1 MSRVTK
7 MITRTCT
14 TVALATLISV
24 TSIPTVLAH
33 HAGPYPSGP
42 EHAWGEM
49 VYYPM
54 VFPVDG
60 TNYFSDSFYSPR
72 SGGSI
77 HHATDIMSP
86 KMTPILAPR
95 GGEIAAVNWS
105 HNAENIDYTR
115 CCTLALDYDDGWE
128 SWFIHMNNDTPG
140 TDDARGSLGP
150 IVDGQVNPAWGIA
163 PGIVPGVH
171 VEAGQLLGWVGD
183 SGNAENTGSHLHF
196 ELMDPYGVRV
206 NPFQALKDAKAGLT
220 LPCMPGDT
228 VCRVAGSDRFAT
240 AAAVSLA
247 EFPAGANT
255 VFIATGADFPD
266 ALAGAAVA
274 AELNAPLLLVGST
287 GIPGATATELNRL
300 DPNDIV
306 ILGGEA
312 AVSPAVEQ
320 ALGEYGDVI
329 RLSGPN
335 RYATAAAISEFGF
348 PAGANTVILAT
359 GHSFA
364 DALAGGPAAAEFNG
378 VVLLTHPTTLSPE
391 TLAEIERLDPDE
403 IIILGGPSA
412 VSVEIEDFLSE
423 MASTTRVYG
432 SNRYATT
439 AAISAY
445 SFAPGIGELYIAVGT
460 NFPDALAGGAAAGHA
475 GSPMLIVEPWAIP
488 SEIAAEILRLNP
500 AHITILGGS
509 GAVNMAVQLG
519 LEDLLG

>member
-1 MSRVTK
+1 MTRVSK
-7 MITRTCT
+7 MIIRTCS

-24 TSIPTVLAH
+24 TSIPTVSAH

-60 TNYFSDSFYSPR
+60 TNSFSDSFYSSR
-72 SGGSI
+72 AGGSI

-86 KMTPILAPR
+86 KMTPILAAR
-95 GGEIAAVNWS
+95 GGTVRAVNWS
-105 HNAENIDYTR
+105 HDADNIDYTR
-115 CCTLALDYDDGWE
+115 CCTLDIRYDDDWE
-128 SWFIHMNNDTPG
+128 SWFIHINNDTPG
-140 TDDARGSLGP
+140 TDDGRGALGP
-150 IVDGQVNPAWGIA
+150 IVDGELNPAWGIA

-171 VEAGQLLGWVGD
+171 VDAGQLIGWVGD
-183 SGNAENTGSHLHF
+183 SGNAENTGPHLHF
-196 ELMDPYGVRV
+196 ELIDPYGVRV
-206 NPFQALKDAKAGLT
+206 NPFQALKDAEAGLT

-228 VCRVAGSDRFAT
+228 VCRVAGSDRFST

-274 AELNAPLLLVGST
+274 AELGAPLLLVGAT
-287 GIPGATATELNRL
+287 GIPGPTATELDRL
-300 DPNDIV
+300 NPNDIV

-312 AVSPAVEQ
+312 AVSPQVEE
-320 ALGEYGDVI
+320 ALGEYGNVI
-329 RLSGPN
+329 RLSGSN

-348 PAGANTVILAT
+348 PGGANTVILAT
-359 GHSFA
+359 GLSFA
-364 DALAGGPAAAEFNG
+364 DALAGGPAAAELNG

-391 TLAEIERLDPDE
+391 TLAEIERLDPSE

-412 VSVEIEDFLSE
+412 VSLDIEDFLSE
-423 MASTTRVYG
+423 MAPTTRVYG
-432 SNRYATT
+432 FNRYATT

-475 GSPMLIVEPWAIP
+475 GSPMLIVEPWTIP
-488 SEIAAEILRLNP
+488 PEIATEILRLDP
-500 AHITILGGS
+500 VHITILGGP
-509 GAVNMAVQLG
+509 GAITLAVQLG
-519 LEDLLG
+519 FEDLLG